1 MIAATSQPP
10 WAAGEREKIKAVPTP
25 GDLLLE
31 NNWFLFAQNMIT
43 AKPGKQVCLREGG
56 CWGWGKKSGRGRGC
70 ENPILQK
77 AIS

>member
-10 WAAGEREKIKAVPTP
+10 WAAGERGKIKAIPTP
-25 GDLLLE
+25 GDLLLQ

-43 AKPGKQVCLREGG
+43 ARPGKQVCLREGVAG
-56 CWGWGKKSGRGRGC
+56 AGVRSRAGVGGC
-70 ENPILQK
+70 ENPIFEK